1 MCGIAGLID
10 LTGRRPIPR
19 GILEAMAGAIVHRG
33 PDEDGFVEWPGLGL
47 ASRRL
52 SIVGLQ
58 NGHQPMADRSQNT
71 WVAFNGELYDYPQ
84 LRPQLEARGH
94 TFATHCDT
102 ELLLHLA
109 EEYGDDFLQHVRGQ
123 FAFALWNQ
131 RRQRLT
137 LARDRVGICP
147 LYWTVVRGSHPTPG
161 EWLVFASE
169 IRALFASGLVSA
181 KPDPRGIHQLF
192 TFIGVPGPVTCF
204 EGIHCLL
211 PGHSLSIQLAAEG
224 GRARVEDRT
233 YWQVEFPDEGFEYD
247 GRCETE
253 LVDEFEALLYQAVE
267 RRLWADV
274 PVVSYLSGG
283 VDSSLIA
290 AMASKVLRAPIP
302 TYTVRVSEPSMDEG
316 VYARTVADHLRS
328 QPQIVPYS
336 PEDLLRTYPELIQA
350 AEAPVID
357 TSCAASLLLAQRVHQ
372 DGYKVAL
379 TGEGADEQLAGYVWF
394 ASTAAIRLL
403 SRAPR
408 MSLIKLP
415 SRIQQRILGAPSEL
429 YSQIREAE
437 KQLGGPNP
445 WFAWNSLICQSQHR
459 LFSSSM
465 RSQLEDYNPFAELQ
479 YDPQRMSRW
488 HPLNRGLAVGM
499 RTLLSGML
507 LCSKGDRV
515 AMHSSV
521 ETRYPFLDEDV
532 VSFLARLHPRWKL
545 RGRKH
550 KYLLR
555 KVAERWLPH
564 KRAWRTKVMFR
575 APLDPF
581 YSPDAPPI
589 YGQLL
594 SPAALRKTNYFDP
607 AAVQHWQSRCLEM
620 PRSIRRSA
628 IEMGLVGV
636 VATQLWHWEF
646 IDPSLGPS
654 LGDDA
659 KRVEKKIPTKA
670 V

>member
-1 MCGIAGLID
+1 
-10 LTGRRPIPR
+10 
-19 GILEAMAGAIVHRG
+19 MAGAIVHRG
-33 PDEDGFVEWPGLGL
+33 PDEDGYVEWPGLGL

-58 NGHQPMADRSQNT
+58 NGHQPMADRSQNR

-84 LRPQLEARGH
+84 LRPQLESRGH

-123 FAFALWNQ
+123 FAFALWDQ

-147 LYWTVVRGSHPTPG
+147 LYWTIVRRSHPMPG
-161 EWLVFASE
+161 EWLIFASE

-181 KPDPRGIHQLF
+181 EPDPRGIQQLF
-192 TFIGVPGPVTCF
+192 TFLGVPGPVTCF
-204 EGIHCLL
+204 EGIQCLL

-224 GRARVEDRT
+224 GRAHVEDRT
-233 YWQVEFPDEGFEYD
+233 YWQVEHPDEGFEYD
-247 GRCETE
+247 GRSETE
-253 LVDEFEALLYQAVE
+253 LVDEFESLLYQAVE

-290 AMASKVLRAPIP
+290 AMASKVLREPIP
-302 TYTVRVSEPSMDEG
+302 TYTVRVSDPTMDEG
-316 VYARTVADHLRS
+316 VYARMVANHLRTKS
-328 QPQIVPYS
+328 QVVPYS
-336 PEDLLRTYPELIQA
+336 CDDLLRTYPELVDA

-357 TSCAASLLLAQRVHQ
+357 TSCAANILLARRVHR

-379 TGEGADEQLAGYVWF
+379 TGEGADEQLAGYAWF
-394 ASTAAIRLL
+394 AGTPLIRLL
-403 SRAPR
+403 GRVPQL
-408 MSLIKLP
+408 SLLNLV
-415 SRIQQRILGAPSEL
+415 SRILQRMVGAPAAI
-429 YSQIREAE
+429 YPRIRAAE
-437 KQLGGPNP
+437 KVLGGPNP
-445 WFAWNSLICQSQHR
+445 WLTWTALISQSQFR
-459 LFSSSM
+459 LFSRSM
-465 RSQLEDYNPFAELQ
+465 RRQLDE
-479 YDPQRMSRW
+479 YDPYVDLQLDPERLMRW

-507 LCSKGDRV
+507 LSSKGDRV

-532 VSFLARLHPRWKL
+532 VTFLARLHPRWKL
-545 RGRKH
+545 RGRKN

-564 KRAWRTKVMFR
+564 KIAWRTKAMFR

-581 YSPDAPPI
+581 HSPDAPPL
-589 YGQLL
+589 YSHLL
-594 SPAALRKTNYFDP
+594 SEAALRKTEYFDP
-607 AAVQHWQSRCLEM
+607 AAVQRWQARCQEL
-620 PRSIRRSA
+620 PRSLRRSA
-628 IEMGLVGV
+628 IELGLVGV
-636 VATQLWHWEF
+636 VATQLWHREF
-646 IDPSLGPS
+646 IDPSLGEVVSVKTPKTPARS
-654 LGDDA
+654 KLS
-659 KRVEKKIPTKA
+659 RA

>member
-19 GILEAMAGAIVHRG
+19 GILESMAGAIVHRG

-58 NGHQPMADRSQNT
+58 NGHQPMSDQRQNT

-84 LRPQLEARGH
+84 LRPKLESRGH
-94 TFATHCDT
+94 TFVTNCDT
-102 ELLLHLA
+102 ELLLHLY
-109 EEYGDDFLQHVRGQ
+109 EEYGDEFLQHVRGQ
-123 FAFALWNQ
+123 FAFAHWDQ

-147 LYWTVVRGSHPTPG
+147 LYWTVVRTSDPMPG

-169 IRALFASGLVSA
+169 IRSLLASGLVTA
-181 KPDPRGIHQLF
+181 EPDPRGIHQLF

-204 EGIHCLL
+204 DGIQCLL
-211 PGHSLSIQLAAEG
+211 PGHSLTIQLAADG
-224 GRARVEDRT
+224 KRADVADCT
-233 YWQVEFPDEGFEYD
+233 YWQVDHPDEGFENNGD
-247 GRCETE
+247 NETG
-253 LVDEFEALLYQAVE
+253 LVDEFEALLYQAIE

-290 AMASKVLRAPIP
+290 AMASKILRAPIP
-302 TYTVRVSEPSMDEG
+302 TYTVRVAGPAMDEG
-316 VYARTVADHLRS
+316 VYARMVAKHLDTESR
-328 QPQIVPYS
+328 IVPYS
-336 PEDLLRTYPELIQA
+336 PYEMLKSYPELIRA

-357 TSCAASLLLAQRVHQ
+357 TSCAASMLLARRVHE

-379 TGEGADEQLAGYVWF
+379 TGEGADEQLAGYAWF
-394 ASTAAIRLL
+394 AGTPVLHLL
-403 SRAPR
+403 SRFPQLSLVHLASRIIQRTVGAPTELYPR
-408 MSLIKLP
+408 IRHAEKVLGGHNSWLTWTSLI
-415 SRIQQRILGAPSEL
+415 S
-429 YSQIREAE
+429 
-437 KQLGGPNP
+437 
-445 WFAWNSLICQSQHR
+445 QSQHR
-459 LFSSSM
+459 LYSRQM
-465 RSQLEDYNPFAELQ
+465 RQLVTG
-479 YDPQRMSRW
+479 YDPYVDLQLDAAKLSRW

-499 RTLLSGML
+499 RTLLPGML

-532 VSFLARLHPRWKL
+532 VAFLARLSPQWKL
-545 RGRKH
+545 RRRQN

-564 KRAWRTKVMFR
+564 KIAWRTKAMFR

-581 YSPDAPPI
+581 YSAEAPPL
-589 YGQLL
+589 YSQLL
-594 SPAALRKTNYFDP
+594 SREALRRSGYFDP
-607 AAVQHWQSRCLEM
+607 MEVQRWHERSREL
-620 PRSIRRSA
+620 PPSVRRSA

-636 VATQLWHWEF
+636 IATQLWHQEF
-646 IDPSLGPS
+646 IDSTLSNAG
-654 LGDDA
+654 
-659 KRVEKKIPTKA
+659 
-670 V
+670 